1 MPNVSDNPVS
11 ENRQPPPPETEA
23 QAYLRQH
30 AVDFAVAA
38 EAGVWAHE
46 SAIFFPYKTPDGTT
60 YERERRFHDGI
71 TRQPKG
77 QELSLYWPLGR
88 ARNAPILLCE
98 GEADTLAAAS
108 VLANTD
114 HHFLDGICPVG
125 LPGASFPMGRAC
137 LEIGDCRPIY
147 ICLDPDEA
155 GSKAAQRLVLEVERK
170 LVAKTVVCHLPE
182 GKDLSDCLVAIDEA
196 DRAEWL
202 ANLLADHDAATDGSD
217 QLVAADVKERLAS

>member
-1 MPNVSDNPVS
+1 MTSAR
-11 ENRQPPPPETEA
+11 E
-23 QAYLRQH
+23 YLASH
-30 AVDFAVAA
+30 AVDFAVAK

-46 SAIFFPYKTPDGTT
+46 SAIFFPYTTPDGTT

-88 ARNAPILLCE
+88 ARKVPILLCE

-137 LEIGDCRPIY
+137 REIGDCRPIY
-147 ICLDPDEA
+147 IVFDPDEA
-155 GSKAAQRLVLEVERK
+155 GRKASKRLVLEVERR
-170 LVAKTVVCHLPE
+170 LRAKTVVCELPE

-196 DRAEWL
+196 DRADWL
-202 ANLLADHDAATDGSD
+202 ANLLADYDAAADSSD
-217 QLVAADVKERLAS
+217 QLVASDVKQRLMA